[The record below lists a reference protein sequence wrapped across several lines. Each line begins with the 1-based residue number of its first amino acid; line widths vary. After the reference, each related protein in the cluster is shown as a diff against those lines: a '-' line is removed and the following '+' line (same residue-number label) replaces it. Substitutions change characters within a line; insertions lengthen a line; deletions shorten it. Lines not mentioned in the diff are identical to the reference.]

1 MRWSLATMSDARR
14 KLLEKKKRLK
24 EQLADLEK
32 QETEQRRK
40 DDRMRAQL
48 AGRAVLDHAKA
59 NPEFAAAL
67 RGILDASISAR
78 RDRELF
84 DLAEKPDQ
92 NGPARPEIH
101 VGLRRAG
108 ESG

>member
-1 MRWSLATMSDARR
+1 MSDARR

-24 EQLADLEK
+24 EQLAELEK
-32 QETEQRRK
+32 QEAEQRRK
-40 DDRMRAQL
+40 DDRTRALL

-59 NPEFAAAL
+59 DLEFAAVL
-67 RGILDASISAR
+67 RSILDASISAK

-84 DLAEKPDQ
+84 DLAERPTQ
-92 NGPARPEIH
+92 TGPARPEIH